1 MDLYLGDSINKI
13 NLNSNCV
20 EISDELLDCLSIVS
34 KRYALDISAIT
45 SIDPYGDEVVSRD
58 RIEALYNMSTTL
70 IQLGLF
76 DSQYLE
82 MLKNLKMITK
92 VAIDR
97 KCNII
102 SIGD

>member
-45 SIDPYGDEVVSRD
+45 SIDPYGDEVISSD
-58 RIEALYNMSTTL
+58 KIEALYNMSQTL
-70 IQLGLF
+70 IQLDVF
-76 DSQYLE
+76 DFQYLE
-82 MLKNLKMITK
+82 MLTNLKIITK
-92 VAIDR
+92 EAIDR